1 MQVGWPSGSGSGLQN
16 RLRRFESG
24 TDLHKVLQHFPPLDR
39 VLPIVH
45 INDVLSALTIVLNAE
60 DRACCSFIG
69 KEVVSHKL

>member
-1 MQVGWPSGSGSGLQN
+1 
-16 RLRRFESG
+16 
-24 TDLHKVLQHFPPLDR
+24 LDR